1 MKSNILVT
9 GSDGYIGKHL
19 VKMLNNIGSYNVFT
33 LDIKDDVNFNIDI
46 RDGLEVMRVGRYLD
60 FDAIIHLAALVRMNE
75 SVKSPSKYYE
85 TNIMGT
91 INLLK
96 YIHTKNFVFA
106 STGGAENPTNPY
118 GLSKLAAED
127 IVRQFA
133 PKKST
138 IFRFYNVTGTDGLV
152 ETHQYQLHYRNEIL
166 VGGNPSIFRF
176 YNVTGTDGFPPTNPD
191 GLLFNLINATK
202 TGSFDLYGT
211 DYNTKDG
218 TALREYVH
226 VNDICRALISSI
238 DICSD
243 KIENL
248 AYGDPKTV
256 LEIIN
261 KFKEVNNVNFDIVQ
275 NPRRDGDAESM
286 FLKHPSIYMERNY
299 TYDQLLVI

>member
-138 IFRFYNVTGTDGLV
+138 IFRFYNVTGTDG
-152 ETHQYQLHYRNEIL
+152 
-166 VGGNPSIFRF
+166 
-176 YNVTGTDGFPPTNPD
+176 FPPTNPD